1 MAKIEPR
8 NERLGLLGVFKE
20 VFNWYPAEYP
30 AEERK

>member
-1 MAKIEPR
+1 MPTIEPKKDR
-8 NERLGLLGVFKE
+8 ASLIGIFKE